1 MKNYV
6 LLSLLLVFGLAFAP
20 QYAQAGSN
28 PAPAE
33 EISLKEWQKDSQVAE
48 RQARKMERKLAKMER
63 KQSKSKAGSKSWIVA
78 ALLAFFLGGLGIDR
92 FYLGYTGLGLLKL
105 FTGGLFGIL
114 WLIDFILILL
124 RILGPKGGSYSD

>member
-1 MKNYV
+1 MRNY
-6 LLSLLLVFGLAFAP
+6 LFFSLLLVLGLAFVP

-33 EISLKEWQKDSQVAE
+33 EVSLREWQKESQVAE
-48 RQARKMERKLAKMER
+48 RQARKMERKLAKAER
-63 KQSKSKAGSKSWIVA
+63 KQSDSKAGSKSWILA
-78 ALLAFFLGGLGIDR
+78 ILLAFFLGGLGIDR

-114 WLIDFILILL
+114 WVIDFVLILL
-124 RILGPKGGSYSD
+124 RILGPKGGSYN